1 MAFCLY
7 LPCRWQDSA
16 HTTFQT
22 WGSAVTTTPTG
33 ARKGGKPKVLKLAE
47 GFQPMPAPRAPK
59 GLGVIGR
66 RWWAALWQGGSRWL
80 DVESDYLLIELIC
93 RAQDKLAAIEFVL
106 ERDGRYYETKQSQ
119 KLPHPAVADSKSVSA
134 QLVGWLSLCGFTPTD
149 RARLGVA
156 VKGVS
161 ELEIWRRKANNLK
174 PNFL

>member
-1 MAFCLY
+1 M
-7 LPCRWQDSA
+7 
-16 HTTFQT
+16 
-22 WGSAVTTTPTG
+22 TTTPTG

-47 GFQPMPAPRAPK
+47 GMKPLPAPKAPK

-66 RWWAALWQGGSRWL
+66 RWWSALWKGGERWL

-93 RAQDKLAAIEFVL
+93 RAQDKLDAIEKIL
-106 ERDGRYYETKQSQ
+106 EQEGRYYETKQSQ
-119 KLPHPAVADSKSVSA
+119 RLPHPAVADSKSVSA

-161 ELEIWRRKANNLK
+161 EIDIWRQKSASMK

>member
-1 MAFCLY
+1 MTSVA
-7 LPCRWQDSA
+7 
-16 HTTFQT
+16 
-22 WGSAVTTTPTG
+22 TG

-47 GFQPMPAPRAPK
+47 GFQPLPAPEAPES
-59 GLGVIGR
+59 LGEVGR
-66 RWWAALWQGGSRWL
+66 RWWSALWQGGARWL

-93 RAQDKLAAIEFVL
+93 RAQDKLAAIEEIL
-106 ERDGRYYETKQSQ
+106 EREGRYYETKQSQ
-119 KLPHPAVADSKSVSA
+119 ILPHPAVADSKSVSA

-161 ELEIWRRKANNLK
+161 ELEIWRKKTNGMK